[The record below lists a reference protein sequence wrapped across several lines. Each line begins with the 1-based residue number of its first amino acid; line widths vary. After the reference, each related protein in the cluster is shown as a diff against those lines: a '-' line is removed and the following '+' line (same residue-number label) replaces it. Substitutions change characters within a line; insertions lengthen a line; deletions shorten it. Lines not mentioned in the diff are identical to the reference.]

1 MFTVELLG
9 AQRGDC
15 LWLTYGEG
23 DERHHV
29 IIDGGPSETIGSLV
43 PELERRLSALPPG
56 DDRVELLVIS
66 HIDADH
72 IQGIVSLLSDPAR
85 VRLFRDVW
93 FNGFKHLPSDVLGAP
108 DGERLTA
115 SLEAHPQRWNAAF
128 SGKAVVVAD
137 DLELPKVRLRGG
149 LELTL
154 LSPTHDGLARL
165 APVWEA
171 ECRKAGLLPGHG
183 AKVPASW
190 QRSDIL
196 GWNVDLLA
204 SAPYR
209 RDRAEANGSSIAFV
223 ATFDGRSVLCAA
235 DAHSEMLEQGL
246 DRLGPG
252 PHELTAVKL
261 SHHGSRSNVSP
272 GFLERVRARHWL
284 ISTDGARFHH
294 PHPEALA
301 RVITTQAKPV
311 FHLNHV
317 TEDVEE
323 LIGDAGSRF
332 SVKRPRKRRDGGYES
347 GIVVRLA

>member
-128 SGKAVVVAD
+128 GGKAVVVAD

-301 RVITTQAKPV
+301 RVIATQAKPV

>member
-1 MFTVELLG
+1 MFTIELLP

-29 IIDGGPSETIGSLV
+29 VIDGGPSETIKGLV
-43 PELERRLSALPPG
+43 PELERRLSALGPG
-56 DDRVELLVIS
+56 EDRVELLVIT

-72 IQGIVSLLSDPAR
+72 IQGVVSLLSDPAR
-85 VRLFRDVW
+85 VRLCGDVW
-93 FNGFKHLPSDVLGAP
+93 FNGFKHLPADVLGAP

-115 SLEAHPQRWNAAF
+115 SLEEHPERWNAAF
-128 SGKAVVVAD
+128 GGNAVVVSGEH
-137 DLELPKVRLRGG
+137 DLPTVELPGG

-154 LSPTHDGLARL
+154 LSPMPEGLAKL
-165 APVWEA
+165 APVWEE

-196 GWNVDLLA
+196 GWDVDLLA

-209 RDRAEANGSSIAFV
+209 RDRAEANGSSIAFI
-223 ATFDGRSVLCAA
+223 ATFDGHSVLCGA
-235 DAHSEMLEQGL
+235 DAHSEVLEQGL

-252 PHELTAVKL
+252 PHAFTAVKL

-272 GFLERVRARHWL
+272 RFLELVRSRHWL
-284 ISTDGARFHH
+284 ISTDGAKFHH
-294 PHPEALA
+294 PHPESLA
-301 RVITTQAKPV
+301 RVITTQEKPV

-317 TEDVEE
+317 TPDVEE
-323 LIGDAGSRF
+323 LIANAGSGF
-332 SVKRPRKRRDGGYES
+332 SVELPPKRRDGGFES

>member
-1 MFTVELLG
+1 MFTLELLP

-29 IIDGGPSETIGSLV
+29 VIDGGPSETIGQVV
-43 PELERRLSALPPG
+43 PALERRLAALGPG
-56 DDRVELLVIS
+56 EDRVELLVVT

-72 IQGIVSLLSDPAR
+72 IQGVVSLLSDPAR

-115 SLEAHPQRWNAAF
+115 SLEPHPERWNAAF
-128 SGKAVVVAD
+128 GGDAVVVPD
-137 DLELPKVRLRGG
+137 EEDLPTIELDGG
-149 LELTL
+149 LKLTL
-154 LSPTHDGLARL
+154 LSPTPAGLAKL
-165 APVWEA
+165 APKWEA
-171 ECRKAGLLPGHG
+171 ECLKAGLLPGHG

-190 QRSDIL
+190 QRSDLL

-204 SAPYR
+204 SATYR
-209 RDRAEANGSSIAFV
+209 RDRAEPNGSSIAFV
-223 ATFDGRSVLCAA
+223 ATFGDRSVLFAA
-235 DAHSEMLEQGL
+235 DAHSEVLEQSL

-284 ISTDGARFHH
+284 ISTDGAKFHH

-301 RVITTQAKPV
+301 RVISTQEKAV
-311 FHLNHV
+311 FHLNYV
-317 TEDVEE
+317 TEDVQD
-323 LIGDAGSRF
+323 LIGDAGARY
-332 SVKRPRKRRDGGYES
+332 SVKRPRKRSDGAFET